1 MAVPPTLDE
10 LVQKLQE
17 YEAIIKDQQKLI
29 QQLLDHNKKLTEIV
43 ATQKEAIVSMRLMM
57 GGPINPQ

>member
-1 MAVPPTLDE
+1 MAVSPTLDE